1 MRPGLSFGSMADRPP
16 PRLLLRWEALHI
28 ATQIAI
34 VGPVA
39 VLVLWGLHVVFLNQP
54 VGRGLLYGIFWGVLA
69 TGIVVGASRAER
81 ARREHGG

>member
-1 MRPGLSFGSMADRPP
+1 LGDVTDRPP
-16 PRLLLRWEALHI
+16 PKLLLRWEGLHI
-28 ATQIAI
+28 ATQVAI
-34 VGPVA
+34 VGPLA

-54 VGRGLLYGIFWGVLA
+54 VGRGLLYGIFWGILA